1 MLRYGIISEVDYS
14 AGRARV
20 NEDELDIVTDW
31 LTLPKDIKENKIYD
45 VNTQVAFLIHEN
57 GEDGEILHTVPC
69 DTNKPPEWA
78 NDHVEGFE
86 FHDGTKVTYDNST
99 KTLTIDA
106 GTTGELIFNCVKL
119 TVSGD
124 VIAGVEKI
132 SLINHLHTS
141 PVGPTGKP
149 IPIVI

>member
-20 NEDELDIVTDW
+20 NFDDTDIVSDW
-31 LTLPKDIKENKIYD
+31 LTLPNGRIKSNWIYD
-45 VNTQVAFLIHEN
+45 TNKQVAVLMHSN
-57 GEDGEILHTVPC
+57 GEDGEILGEVPSEI
-69 DTNKPPEWA
+69 DTTPTWA

-99 KTLTIDA
+99 KKLTIDA
-106 GTTGELIFNCVKL
+106 GESGELIFNCVKL

-124 VIAGVEKI
+124 IIAGDENV
-132 SLINHLHTS
+132 SLINHIHTS

-149 IPIVI
+149 IPTI